1 MNFLSHGL
9 LVRHTGSADVLVG
22 SALPDLAPLADR
34 RLRLTERRLV
44 DLEDLGAHE
53 LVQGCR
59 SHRAVDRA
67 FHHGEPFN
75 TARKAI
81 EGVLDV
87 EGRSRSPI
95 PVGMLAHM
103 LVEVGID
110 AEILRRFPVFARE
123 TYPQAFDRYDWPALM
138 ALLREVCQH
147 PTDAL
152 EDLVGRF
159 DSGAFLMTY
168 ETDEGVIDRMA
179 GMAVRLGRGPMDE
192 DSRAWLAPAVAEARR
207 LGAER
212 FDALMPWQL
221 ELAPDSSPTHARER
235 VTIPPPD

>member
-9 LVRHTGSADVLVG
+9 LVRHTGSAHVLVG

-34 RLRLTERRLV
+34 RLRLTEKRLLA
-44 DLEDLGAHE
+44 LEELGAHE
-53 LVQGCR
+53 LVLGCR

-75 TARKAI
+75 TARKAV
-81 EGVLDV
+81 EATLDV
-87 EGRSRSPI
+87 EDRPRSPI

-110 AEILRRFPVFARE
+110 AEILLRFPAFARE
-123 TYPQAFDRYDWPALM
+123 TYPQAFDDYDWPALM
-138 ALLREVCQH
+138 ALLREVCEH

-168 ETDEGVIDRMA
+168 ETDGGVIDRMA
-179 GMAVRLGRGPMDE
+179 GMATRLGRGPMDE
-192 DSRAWLAPAVAEARR
+192 AARAWLAPAVAEARR

-221 ELAPDSSPTHARER
+221 ELSPDSVLTSAREQ
-235 VTIPPPD
+235 VTIPAPD